1 MTEPPPITPTDRE
14 TQTSNDRVRA
24 EAMQRVVLRK
34 SLRRRQARQTQR
46 DSVWTWLGTFGLV
59 GWTVIVPTLAGLAFG
74 IFLDNRVDSSIS
86 FAITFLVVGV
96 AVGVSMA
103 WYWVH
108 QESQGDNKT

>member
-1 MTEPPPITPTDRE
+1 MTEPPSITPIGHDA
-14 TQTSNDRVRA
+14 QTSRDRARA

-34 SLRRRQARQTQR
+34 SLRRRRARETQR

-74 IFLDNRVDSSIS
+74 VFLDSRLDSSIS
-86 FAITFLVVGV
+86 FAITFLVLGVGV
-96 AVGVSMA
+96 GLSMA

-108 QESQGDNKT
+108 QESQGDNET